1 MAPDGTDLMQMEDGT
16 ILINA
21 RTPIAKVN
29 ERMHTTLSTLA
40 HNTIGGYALAQF
52 GRLQTVGM
60 AFEADGYRFAVRS
73 VDDRSILSL
82 AASPVS

>member
-52 GRLQTVGM
+52 GRLPTVEVG
-60 AFEADGYRFAVRS
+60 FEDGDRFAVRS